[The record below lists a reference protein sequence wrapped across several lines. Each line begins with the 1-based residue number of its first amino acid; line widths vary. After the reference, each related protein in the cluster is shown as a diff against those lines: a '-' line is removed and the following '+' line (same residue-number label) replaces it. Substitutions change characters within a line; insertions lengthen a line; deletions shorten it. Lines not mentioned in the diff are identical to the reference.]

1 MVKRKQKIKEHSM
14 IKQLILIPWFIL
26 GVIVIGQIFYGIRVA
41 GIVETNAL
49 DIRTATLTQ
58 YVYGLQSNLD
68 QYKMFVANNTL
79 GTDTLAS
86 LASEDEL
93 DSYQALQ
100 KLEEDWEAAFRLYPE
115 VSGMFLFDGV
125 SFWSM
130 INPLESYENQSGA
143 VLSLKEWANSLNEQA
158 NPYPDSWQV
167 LNKEDGEQILFC
179 ALREQGHIFGVWV
192 DIEQILREV
201 NRFYDNQYQHIFV
214 NFKESG
220 ERQTSSAK
228 SDENIAVTASFEKGN
243 YAIEE
248 LTDRREL
255 FWELYQLNYLLA
267 ALIIITVT
275 LLGSYMYMNYRRIV
289 QSIHSLIFAMSG
301 TMETGKITLVEKK
314 STFREF
320 RQLTEIYNRFLT
332 KIDDLEDHI
341 ANEKMRFQE
350 IKRQFLELQIR
361 PHFYVNIISGVLGY
375 INSQNLPQAKKLLQC
390 MAAHL
395 SYILYNK
402 DGKARL
408 GDELNFSQNYIEIQK
423 LRFGDF
429 FLIRNEVDTEYQDIM
444 VPVLSL
450 QTFIENSSKYVKRTK
465 QICIRIQAELMEED
479 EKEYLQVT
487 VSDNGKGFPEEVL
500 TRFNRG
506 QEMYFEGRRHVG
518 IQNLYERMQQL
529 YGNQA
534 EMDLWNRDGGGAVI
548 RWKIPLS

>member
-487 VSDNGKGFPEEVL
+487 VSDNGEGFPEEVL